1 MLVFMYLLLI
11 RGGHTPLD
19 PLEKEA
25 SAALLAD
32 VALAR
37 LACTPLPLIIDERHR
52 LATSAPV
59 SLIDDVDVDDDDDD
73 DEDDDGDDDGA
84 VDDTNNDPIRL
95 LNNKSRCIV
104 VFLFLSSVTPP
115 TTHQ

>member
-1 MLVFMYLLLI
+1 M
-11 RGGHTPLD
+11 D
-19 PLEKEA
+19 PLEKKA

-73 DEDDDGDDDGA
+73 DDDGDDDGA

>member
-1 MLVFMYLLLI
+1 M

-25 SAALLAD
+25 TTALLAD

-37 LACTPLPLIIDERHR
+37 FACTPLPLIIDERHR

-59 SLIDDVDVDDDDDD
+59 SLIDDVDVVDDDDDD
-73 DEDDDGDDDGA
+73 DDDGDDDGA

-95 LNNKSRCIV
+95 LNNKSRCIGV
-104 VFLFLSSVTPP
+104 SLFLLSLSSLALFCHNNNN
-115 TTHQ
+115 TTT

>member
-1 MLVFMYLLLI
+1 M
-11 RGGHTPLD
+11 D
-19 PLEKEA
+19 PLEKKA

-37 LACTPLPLIIDERHR
+37 LACTPLPLITDERPR

-73 DEDDDGDDDGA
+73 DDGDDDGA

-95 LNNKSRCIV
+95 LNNISRCIG

>member
-1 MLVFMYLLLI
+1 M
-11 RGGHTPLD
+11 D

-59 SLIDDVDVDDDDDD
+59 SLIDDDDVDDD
-73 DEDDDGDDDGA
+73 DDDGDDDGA

-95 LNNKSRCIV
+95 LNNKSRCIG

>member
-19 PLEKEA
+19 PLEKKA

-59 SLIDDVDVDDDDDD
+59 SLIDDDED

-95 LNNKSRCIV
+95 LNNKSRCIG

>member
-73 DEDDDGDDDGA
+73 DDDGDDDGA

-95 LNNKSRCIV
+95 LNNKSRCIG